1 MASNTLSRFL
11 LLNKLVTDYN
21 ERLGTGREDEQLK
34 TYQVVPDAAKHAQ
47 KDQMFVHFSFKC
59 MVYFFWGFNY
69 DTKKNM
75 RYEIAT
81 EATNNRREHFNSLSY
96 LSNQRL
102 LASVFELEDRSF
114 TLRQN
119 PVGVNPALHRL

>member
-1 MASNTLSRFL
+1 MMYVDSMASNTLSRFL

-69 DTKKNM
+69 EPNKK
-75 RYEIAT
+75 
-81 EATNNRREHFNSLSY
+81 
-96 LSNQRL
+96 
-102 LASVFELEDRSF
+102 
-114 TLRQN
+114 
-119 PVGVNPALHRL
+119 